1 MKVTEM
7 ISGDGYASGNYV
19 DLVHG
24 MLEVASGRGVP
35 REYLDM
41 VESDPALDARDGGEG
56 ANVRYT
62 GHAVE
67 ARVYAEDP
75 FRGFLPSTGPLVKY
89 VEPPDVLEIGG
100 GEGSGTFL

>member
-1 MKVTEM
+1 M

-24 MLEVASGRGVP
+24 MLEVAAGRGVP

-41 VESDPALDARDGGEG
+41 VESDPALDAEDGGEG

-89 VEPPDVLEIGG
+89 VEPPGLLGTRSGMLE
-100 GEGSGTFL
+100 